1 MGANKMYL
9 VHHIMDRYGKTTE
22 TVLKKYQKIFDKAL
36 DTTMLI
42 DKNLK

>member
-1 MGANKMYL
+1 MGVKTIDL